1 MLEIIKRYFSKQKT
15 LTDLVITDWKST
27 TLQDLRKVYGKEI
40 IAYMDNRKLKGKFKE
55 GDYLMTNGL
64 QFFYWNNLNN
74 ADEIGGTSNLF
85 LEDLTEKRLI
95 KFETQMKDFNI
106 KTHFINL
113 LKKNMGKIYQNNNG
127 EFLILNSTGS
137 EDYSYNSEIKR
148 YMKQ

>member
-85 LEDLTEKRLI
+85 PEDLTEKRLI

>member
-1 MLEIIKRYFSKQKT
+1 ML
-15 LTDLVITDWKST
+15 
-27 TLQDLRKVYGKEI
+27 LR
-40 IAYMDNRKLKGKFKE
+40 
-55 GDYLMTNGL
+55 
-64 QFFYWNNLNN
+64 Q
-74 ADEIGGTSNLF
+74 
-85 LEDLTEKRLI
+85 TEKRLI